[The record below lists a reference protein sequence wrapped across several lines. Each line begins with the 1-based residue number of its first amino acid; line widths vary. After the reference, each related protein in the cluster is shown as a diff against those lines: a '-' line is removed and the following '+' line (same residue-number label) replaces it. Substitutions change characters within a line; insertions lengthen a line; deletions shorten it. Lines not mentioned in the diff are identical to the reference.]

1 MAGSGGLILWSAA
14 ATRHPHTPNLENAGE
29 NQVRIFKIVVCVVLA
44 FAGAGAAFAAD
55 DAQTAAL
62 QRLADRAEIEELITR
77 YVTALDTLDADAY
90 EGVFTQDGEY
100 DVTGTLYKGR
110 AAIRKIVTDLQASRA
125 RNDAAGTPSP
135 RLYHVMSNSS
145 IQVLDATNARHQSY
159 AQTVRLADNGQFV
172 VGFMGRYEDVLV
184 KVDGR
189 WLIKSRK
196 LVSFIPPAAA
206 PPAR

>member
-1 MAGSGGLILWSAA
+1 MRWG
-14 ATRHPHTPNLENAGE
+14 
-29 NQVRIFKIVVCVVLA
+29 VIVS
-44 FAGAGAAFAAD
+44 AFAAFVGQFVAGSAYAAD
-55 DAQTAAL
+55 VQTL
-62 QRLADRAEIEELITR
+62 IDRAEIEELVTR
-77 YVTALDTLDADAY
+77 YVTALDRLDSDAY
-90 EGVFTQDGEY
+90 EGVFTPDGEY
-100 DVTGTLYKGR
+100 DVTGTVYKGR

-145 IQVLDATNARHQSY
+145 IEIVDATNARHHSY
-159 AQTVRLADNGQFV
+159 AQTVRLADDNQFV

-196 LVSFIPPAAA
+196 LVSFIPSPPAAT
-206 PPAR
+206 PTTR

>member
-1 MAGSGGLILWSAA
+1 VN
-14 ATRHPHTPNLENAGE
+14 TRVIA
-29 NQVRIFKIVVCVVLA
+29 CAVLL
-44 FAGAGAAFAAD
+44 FGAGAAAAD
-55 DAQTAAL
+55 DAGTAAL
-62 QRLADRAEIEELITR
+62 QRLVDRAEIEELVTR

-90 EGVFTQDGEY
+90 EGVFTEDGEY
-100 DVTGTLYKGR
+100 DVTGTVYKGR

-125 RNDAAGTPSP
+125 RSQATGVSSP
-135 RLYHVMSNSS
+135 QLYHVMANSS
-145 IQVLDATNARHQSY
+145 IEIVDEADARHQSY

-184 KVDGR
+184 KIDGQ

-206 PPAR
+206 PAAR